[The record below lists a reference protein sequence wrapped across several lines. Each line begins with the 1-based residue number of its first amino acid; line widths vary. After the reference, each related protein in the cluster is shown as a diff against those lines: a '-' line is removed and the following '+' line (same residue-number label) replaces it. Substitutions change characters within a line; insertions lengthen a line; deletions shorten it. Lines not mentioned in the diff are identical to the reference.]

1 MLLRKITISLLTVFL
16 LLSLCGCGSK
26 VPEHIK
32 NPKTEYID
40 VKDYERAS
48 IDIPANY
55 RLIQNGIYAVLDEN
69 DLVTGYMRLVE
80 ENGEYRCEKASF
92 SSSVD

>member
-1 MLLRKITISLLTVFL
+1 MRKITIFLLTVFL

-32 NPKTEYID
+32 NSKTEYID

-55 RLIQNGIYAVLDEN
+55 RLIHGIYAVLDEN

-80 ENGEYRCEKASF
+80 ENGEYRWEKASF